1 MSKKIIFDCLV
12 LVITLAS
19 VMASLS
25 CSSNSETLSP
35 AEAQAIAEEAYI
47 FAYPMLRNYHTMYVQ
62 AIDTGNDSQGNPK
75 GPLFNIIAN
84 ASRLTDSNS
93 KDVVRPNNDT
103 FYSSAWLDLRKEPV
117 VITVPEIADRYY
129 SFQLVDLYTYNFN
142 YIGTRTTGTGAG
154 SYLIVGPAWDGEIPA
169 GIKKENVYRT
179 EGNFAYSLTR
189 TAYKN
194 TDSVS
199 NNVDITVQSIQQ
211 QYKVQPL
218 SKFLG
223 QTAPEDIPIVF
234 PHYDE
239 ATAETAGFIEYFNFL
254 LGQLIVGGYE
264 PDLYEQQLIAR
275 FGKIG
280 IGPNRPFD
288 ASSIDSSTLQ
298 AINAG
303 VKSAIDKI
311 KDKTTKLGQ
320 RKDGWV
326 LSGRIFGSRE
336 TMEQTY
342 PDRDE
347 LYLVRAA
354 GAYIGLYGVD
364 LEEAYYP
371 TTNNVSDADGGGTL
385 DASKHNYILKFAPGN
400 LPPLKDLGFWSVTM
414 YNSSQFLVENTINRY
429 SIGDR
434 TEGLV
439 YGADHSLTLYIQKER
454 TGSPGTE
461 EYENWLPAPNPADPK
476 ADSTFSL
483 TMRIYLPADI
493 EYAPPGIRIR

>member
-1 MSKKIIFDCLV
+1 MKTTKAFHCL
-12 LVITLAS
+12 LLALM
-19 VMASLS
+19 VASAIASHS
-25 CSSNSETLSP
+25 CGSSTSETLSP

-47 FAYPMLRNYHTMYVQ
+47 FAYPMLRNYKTMYAQ
-62 AIDTGNDSQGNPK
+62 AIDTGNDSQGNPN
-75 GPLFNIIAN
+75 GLLFNSITNYSKLA
-84 ASRLTDSNS
+84 DSDS

-103 FYSSAWLDLRKEPV
+103 FYSTAWLDLRKEPV

-154 SYLIVGPAWDGEIPA
+154 NYLIAGPSWNDEIPA
-169 GIKKENVYRT
+169 SIKKENVYRT

-189 TAYKN
+189 TGYKN
-194 TDSVS
+194 TDSVI
-199 NNVDITVQSIQQ
+199 NNVDTTVLSIQQ

-223 QTAPEDIPIVF
+223 QTPSVDIPIVF

-239 ATAETAGFIEYFNFL
+239 AIAETAGFIEYFNFL
-254 LGQLIVGGYE
+254 LGQLIIGGYE
-264 PDLYEQQLIAR
+264 PDLYEQELIAK

-280 IGPNRPFD
+280 IGPNRHFD
-288 ASSIDSSTLQ
+288 ASSLDSRILQ
-298 AINAG
+298 AINTG
-303 VKSAIDKI
+303 VKSAINKI
-311 KDKTTKLGQ
+311 QEKTTKLGQ
-320 RKDGWV
+320 SKDGWV

-342 PDRDE
+342 PNRQE

-371 TTNNVSDADGGGTL
+371 TSKNVGDADGGGTL
-385 DASKHNYILKFAPGN
+385 NTHDYNYMLKFAPGN
-400 LPPLKDLGFWSVTM
+400 IPPVRENGFWSITI
-414 YNSSQFLVENTINRY
+414 YNSDQFLVANTITRY

-434 TEGLV
+434 TEGLI
-439 YGADHSLTLYIQKER
+439 YGANNSLRIYIQKER
-454 TGSPGTE
+454 TGAPGSE
-461 EYENWLPAPNPADPK
+461 EYENWLPAPDGQ
-476 ADSTFSL
+476 FSL
-483 TMRIYLPADI
+483 TMRIYMPADTA
-493 EYAPPGIRIR
+493 YAPPSIQIN

>member
-1 MSKKIIFDCLV
+1 MRITKIFDCLV
-12 LVITLAS
+12 LAVTVAF
-19 VMASLS
+19 VMASHS
-25 CSSNSETLSP
+25 CSSSSSSETLSP

-47 FAYPMLRNYHTMYVQ
+47 FAYPMLQNYKTMYVQ
-62 AIDTGNDSQGNPK
+62 AIDTGKDSQGNPI
-75 GPLFNIIAN
+75 GLLFNTINN
-84 ASRLTDSNS
+84 ASKLADSNS
-93 KDVVRPNNDT
+93 TDVVRPNNDT
-103 FYSSAWLDLRKEPV
+103 FYSAAWLDLRKEPV
-117 VITVPEIADRYY
+117 VITVPAITDRYY
-129 SFQLVDLYTYNFN
+129 SFQLVDLYTYNFD
-142 YIGTRTTGTGAG
+142 YIGTRTTGAG
-154 SYLIVGPAWDGEIPA
+154 SDNYLIAGPSWNGEIPA
-169 GIKKENVYRT
+169 GIKKEKVYRT
-179 EGNFAYSLTR
+179 EGDFAYSLTR

-211 QYKVQPL
+211 KYKVQPL

-223 QTAPEDIPIVF
+223 QTAPPDIPIVF

-254 LGQLIVGGYE
+254 LGQLLIGGYE
-264 PDLYEQQLIAR
+264 PDLYEQNLIAR

-280 IGPNRPFD
+280 IGPNLPFD
-288 ASSIDSSTLQ
+288 ASSLDSSTLQ

-311 KDKTTKLGQ
+311 KGEKPKLGDQ
-320 RKDGWV
+320 KDGWV
-326 LSGRIFGSRE
+326 LSKRIFGNRE

-342 PDRDE
+342 PNRDE

-354 GAYIGLYGVD
+354 AAYTGLYGLD
-364 LEEAYYP
+364 PEEAYYP
-371 TTNNVSDADGGGTL
+371 TTNTVSDADGGETL

-400 LPPLKDLGFWSVTM
+400 KPPVKNIGFWSVTM
-414 YNSSQFLVENTINRY
+414 YSSPNPYLVENTINRY

-439 YGADHSLTLYIQKER
+439 PGTDGSLTIYLQKER

-461 EYENWLPAPNPADPK
+461 EYENWLPAPNTSDGR
-476 ADSTFSL
+476 FEL
-483 TMRIYLPADI
+483 TLRMYVPTDTA
-493 EYAPPGIRIR
+493 YAPPGIRIRR